1 MFLKNTNFFQKGIDN
16 DGRAWYNDVE
26 LLAGAITV
34 PAQQRSKQ
42 IGDVPDMK
50 NEKLV
55 YSAPSIKVSLVE
67 EDILTWSETEFETGI
82 EVTGDE

>member
-1 MFLKNTNFFQKGIDN
+1 MIFFKKHIDN
-16 DGRAWYNDVE
+16 GKKAWYNDTE

-67 EDILTWSETEFETGI
+67 EDILTWSEEETVPGV
-82 EVTGDE
+82 EMPGGED

>member
-1 MFLKNTNFFQKGIDN
+1 MILNYWQVL
-16 DGRAWYNDVE
+16 RSC
-26 LLAGAITV
+26 

-82 EVTGDE
+82 EVPGEDQQ